1 MLESIGSDSRL
12 PRPVMKILFLT
23 GWHAAPGG
31 IKPTFLREHGHEV
44 IEPVLDDDDF
54 TVAVRTAQHT
64 YDECQPDVVVGL
76 SRGGAVA
83 MNIDIG
89 ETPLV
94 PMCPGWKRW
103 EIAKTIS
110 KRAVIL
116 HSRADDVVP
125 FAFSEEL
132 IKNSGLPQDA
142 LIEVGNDHWLSDPEP
157 LEAMVKACERI
168 AK

>member
-1 MLESIGSDSRL
+1 
-12 PRPVMKILFLT
+12 MKILFLT

-54 TVAVRTAQHT
+54 DAAVRTAQQA
-64 YDECQPDVVVGL
+64 YDEGQPHVVIGL

-83 MNIDIG
+83 MNIEIG
-89 ETPLV
+89 ETPFVL
-94 PMCPGWKRW
+94 MCPGWKKW
-103 EIAKTIS
+103 GNAKTV
-110 KRAVIL
+110 KKNTVVL

-132 IKNSGLPQDA
+132 VKKSGLPHKA
-142 LIEVGNDHWLSDPEP
+142 LIDVGKDHWLSDPESLQVM
-157 LEAMVKACERI
+157 LEACDRLGKRAR
-168 AK
+168 

>member
-1 MLESIGSDSRL
+1 
-12 PRPVMKILFLT
+12 MKILFLT

-44 IEPVLDDDDF
+44 IEPVLDNEDF
-54 TVAVRTAQHT
+54 SVAIHTAQHA
-64 YDECQPDVVVGL
+64 YDEGQTDVVVGL

-94 PMCPGWKRW
+94 LMCPGWKRW
-103 EIAKTIS
+103 GTTKTIS
-110 KRAVIL
+110 KHTVIL

-125 FAFSEEL
+125 FMFSEEL
-132 IKNSGLPQDA
+132 VNNSGLPPEA
-142 LIEVGNDHWLSDPEP
+142 LIDVGNDHWLSDPEP
-157 LEAMVKACERI
+157 LQAMLEACER
-168 AK
+168 AGTARRK